1 MISADS
7 VSGGYLFGGQHCQ
20 DMSVD
25 VKIILKWTLS
35 SHNDLATHQKSLQNL
50 ACLYIRSLFPPT
62 LFSVCFEVEP
72 EKITKG
78 KLLKAI
84 CRTSQLNK
92 SWHEKSAT
100 ATDLRELLCLCVL
113 QSLWAN
119 GCAWVELTEDRCTWL
134 HFHSD
139 LLTLLSHFLYSAM
152 LYIQSIFNMVWD

>member
-1 MISADS
+1 MISAHS

-35 SHNDLATHQKSLQNL
+35 SHNDLATHHKSLQNL

-84 CRTSQLNK
+84 CRTRKVCNCNRFKRALMFVRFAVAVSQ
-92 SWHEKSAT
+92 W
-100 ATDLRELLCLCVL
+100 LCLRWVNWGQVYL
-113 QSLWAN
+113 IALPLWSTNTALTFSLFSN
-119 GCAWVELTEDRCTWL
+119 VIYTV
-134 HFHSD
+134 H
-139 LLTLLSHFLYSAM
+139 
-152 LYIQSIFNMVWD
+152 I